1 MKKTYIK
8 PALEQVTVA
17 TESLLQTMSISMTS
31 EPSKTITSN
40 EYMGAK
46 YNTFDLWGED
56 EE

>member
-8 PALEQVTVA
+8 PALEQVTVV
-17 TESLLQTMSISMTS
+17 TESLLQTMSISMTIES
-31 EPSKTITSN
+31 SKTIKSN
-40 EYMGAK
+40 DNMGVK